1 MASLCSALQGVPIGW
16 PDWPTHVS
24 HPELGLPAH
33 WLVVE
38 RETLQ
43 RLQRVGSSWHLRWCK
58 SPRLGGWNPMTSKL
72 VNKKL
77 LTGDPK
83 KTASFF
89 FSVPQTHWHLWHW
102 PSLTHKNGEFHPQK
116 KSTRQPFL
124 GPFGHPMHDSRGSH
138 LLEDNPSLWEVDQLN
153 CLKKTGWWSWII
165 VNVNPGL
172 INHGLLIRGV
182 LLQ

>member
-89 FSVPQTHWHLWHW
+89 FLCLKLIDICDIGHHW
-102 PSLTHKNGEFHPQK
+102 LTKMESSIPK
-116 KSTRQPFL
+116 KSQHASHSWVRL
-124 GPFGHPMHDSRGSH
+124 GRPCTTHAAPT
-138 LLEDNPSLWEVDQLN
+138 SLKIIQACGKSINWTVW
-153 CLKKTGWWSWII
+153 KKLGD
-165 VNVNPGL
+165 G
-172 INHGLLIRGV
+172 HGLL
-182 LLQ
+182 LMSTPD